1 MDVTVRKIGNVNI
14 LDLKGPLRV
23 GEAEQKFRDQVKSL
37 IDSGEIIVAVNLAG
51 VPMVDSSGIGAFV
64 RTHKLLKEAGGKFTL
79 FAPTKMVRQ
88 TLKMVRLDRLF
99 GLYEDEAT
107 ALAS

>member
-1 MDVTVRKIGNVNI
+1 VDVTVRNVGNVSI
-14 LDLKGPLRV
+14 LDLSGPLRV
-23 GEAEQKFRDQVKSL
+23 GEAEQKFREQVKIL
-37 IDSGEIIVAVNLAG
+37 IESGQKIVAVNLAG

-64 RTHKLLKEAGGKFTL
+64 RTHKMLKEAGGKFTL
-79 FAPTKMVRQ
+79 FAPNKMVRQ
-88 TLKMVRLDRLF
+88 TLKMVRLDHFF